1 VDDLGPPIA
10 ATALQEGTPVYDRA
24 RKKIGVVE
32 EIVGDPERDI
42 FDGILIHTLP
52 LPGRHRLA
60 SVDQISDI
68 RERGVLLGVGADAL
82 HDPDAERSRRAAGD
96 PRPPEP
102 ALQQQLRHAWDR
114 LTGAR
119 R

>member
-10 ATALQEGTPVYDRA
+10 AAALEEGTPVYGRA
-24 RKKIGVVE
+24 GAKVGVVE
-32 EIVGDPERDI
+32 EFVGDRENDI

-60 SVDQISDI
+60 SVDQISDV
-68 RERGVLLGVGADAL
+68 RERGVLLSVGAEEL
-82 HDPDAERSRRAAGD
+82 HDPDAQRRRRSAAD
-96 PRPPEP
+96 ARPREP
-102 ALQQQLRHAWDR
+102 ALQHRLRHAWDR

>member
-1 VDDLGPPIA
+1 MDDLGPPIA
-10 ATALQEGTPVYDRA
+10 ATVLEEGTPVYDRA
-24 RKKIGVVE
+24 RAKVGVVE
-32 EIVGDPERDI
+32 ELVGDPERDI

-52 LPGRHRLA
+52 LPGHHRLA

-68 RERGVLLGVGADAL
+68 RERGVLLRVGRDAL
-82 HDPDAERSRRAAGD
+82 HDPEAERPRRPSGD
-96 PRPPEP
+96 TRPREP
-102 ALQQQLRHAWDR
+102 ALQHRLRHAWDR